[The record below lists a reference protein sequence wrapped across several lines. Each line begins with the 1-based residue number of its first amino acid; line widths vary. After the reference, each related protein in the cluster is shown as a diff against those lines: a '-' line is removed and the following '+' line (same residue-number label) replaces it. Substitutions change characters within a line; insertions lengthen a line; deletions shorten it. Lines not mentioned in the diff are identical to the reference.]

1 MRPKNAGIRLLLLI
15 ATPTV
20 LLAAAC
26 GVEGGARPTGTPEP
40 PSTIVTFNAQAREF
54 TEGVVVDSDGNVFAS
69 ISGPHGR
76 VVRIAPDS
84 NTADE
89 FGKVEGL
96 LPDDFPGLL
105 GLAVDEDGNVY
116 GTVVSKNAAANG
128 VWRFD
133 ADSGDASRLRGT
145 EKIPFANAVIV
156 DGDTIYVSDTTGADG
171 KGAVWRVP
179 ENGSAAIWAQND
191 LLAGNGSAGF
201 GFPLGANGIDVYDGT
216 VYVGVTET
224 AKIVAIPI
232 EDDGSAGDVSTFAD
246 LSKAGPGGVPAAVD
260 GIDVDDEGSIYV
272 AAPIIHTVLKVSSDG
287 MESSTVADA
296 TDNLDGPASVAVGE
310 NEIYIANFS
319 GALGEASNGKGPSIV
334 RVPI

>member
-1 MRPKNAGIRLLLLI
+1 MRPKNLSVRSLLLI
-15 ATPTV
+15 ATSTIF
-20 LLAAAC
+20 LAAAC
-26 GVEGGARPTGTPEP
+26 GTEEGARPAGTPEP
-40 PSTIVTFNAQAREF
+40 PSTIATFDAQAREF
-54 TEGVVVDSDGNVFAS
+54 SEGVAVDADGNVFAS
-69 ISGPHGR
+69 ISGAHGR
-76 VVRIAPDS
+76 VLRIAS
-84 NTADE
+84 GSTTAEE

-96 LPDDFPGLL
+96 LADDFPGLI
-105 GLAVDEDGNVY
+105 GLTVDEDGNVY
-116 GTVVSKNAAANG
+116 GTVVSKNPAANG

-133 ADSGDASRLRGT
+133 ADSGEATRLRGT

-179 ENGSAAIWAQND
+179 ENGSAAVWAQND

-201 GFPLGANGIDVYDGT
+201 GFPLGANGIDIYDGT

-232 EDDGSAGDVSTFAD
+232 EDDGSAGEVSTFAD
-246 LSKAGPGGVPAAVD
+246 LTKAGPGGVPASVD
-260 GIDVDDEGSIYV
+260 GIDIDDDGNIYV
-272 AAPIIHTVLKVSSDG
+272 AAPIIHLVLKVSSDG
-287 MESSTVADA
+287 KEFSTVADA
-296 TDNLDGPASVAVGE
+296 TDNLDGPASVAIGE